1 MIIADIFDRFLAAR
15 LRRQRP
21 RTPAHTPLE
30 ALKMVAIDSETTGLE
45 VRSARIVSFA
55 VISIATGLDVEP
67 RPKLDLLVDPR
78 VPIPA
83 GATAIHGID
92 AGRVAG
98 APSIADVWDEL
109 TAALADRIVVGHH
122 IGFDLAILA
131 AEARRIGR
139 PWREPASLDTAAM
152 AAGLGL
158 PVDRL
163 DLVDLLARL
172 GVRLRGERHT
182 AAGDALMAADLFV
195 AIAHRLRSQQRA
207 TLGGAVGLQR
217 GPLA

>member
-1 MIIADIFDRFLAAR
+1 MTIADIFDRFLAAQ
-15 LRRQRP
+15 RRRRP
-21 RTPAHTPLE
+21 LRTPGHTALE
-30 ALKMVAIDSETTGLE
+30 ALELVAIDSETTGLD
-45 VRSARIVSFA
+45 VGSARIVSFG
-55 VISIATGLDVEP
+55 VIRIAKGLDVEP

-78 VPIPA
+78 IPIPA
-83 GATAIHGID
+83 AATAIHGID

-109 TAALADRIVVGHH
+109 TAAMADRVVVGHH
-122 IGFDLAILA
+122 VGFDLAMLA

-139 PWREPASLDTAAM
+139 PWHEPATLDTAAM

-163 DLVDLLARL
+163 DLVELLSRL
-172 GVRLRGERHT
+172 GVRPRGERHT

-195 AIAHRLRSQQRA
+195 TIAQRLRSQGRA

-217 GPLA
+217 GPTA

>member
-1 MIIADIFDRFLAAR
+1 
-15 LRRQRP
+15 
-21 RTPAHTPLE
+21 
-30 ALKMVAIDSETTGLE
+30 MVAIDSETTGLE
-45 VRSARIVSFA
+45 IRSARIVSFA

-67 RPKLDLLVDPR
+67 HPKLDVLVDPR

-92 AGRVAG
+92 ARRVAG

-109 TAALADRIVVGHH
+109 TAALADRVVVGHH

-131 AEARRIGR
+131 AEARRIGQ
-139 PWREPASLDTAAM
+139 PWQEPASLDTAAM

-172 GVRLRGERHT
+172 GARPRGERHT

-195 AIAHRLRSQQRA
+195 AIAHRLRGQQRA

>member
-1 MIIADIFDRFLAAR
+1 MTIADIFDRFLAT
-15 LRRQRP
+15 RRRRERP
-21 RTPAHTPLE
+21 RTPAHMPLE
-30 ALKMVAIDSETTGLE
+30 ALEMVAIDSETTGLD

-55 VISIATGLDVEP
+55 VIGIATGLDVEP

-78 VPIPA
+78 VAIPA

-92 AGRVAG
+92 AARVAG

-109 TAALADRIVVGHH
+109 TTALADCIVVGHH

-139 PWREPASLDTAAM
+139 SWQEPASLDTAAM

-158 PVDRL
+158 PFDRL

-172 GVRLRGERHT
+172 GARPRGERHT

-195 AIAHRLRSQQRA
+195 AIAHRLRGRQRA